1 MNTKYTR
8 RKAAFLAVFMTVW
21 ALTGCLPRPEKPAVT
36 TAVPYQE
43 EMSEA
48 LTESEQQARKDQAL
62 AEQKR
67 FAALEQQIFID
78 EISDCLLDLHYLLKH
93 PENFGITQTKH
104 LLAPLSLDAMNES
117 RQIRQKLQAE
127 LSTYNVTLLTEN
139 QKLLYRILESFLKT
153 EALSDGLELYYQPLA
168 STIGLQ
174 AELPILLC
182 EYAFYDR
189 QDVEDYL
196 SILDA
201 IDDYYTEILAYEQKI
216 AEAGLMM
223 SDTSIDHVIESC
235 EGYLLVP
242 GDNFMIDTFNQRL
255 EKVEGLTPEETSAY
269 QQRNAD
275 LLEQS
280 FVPAYQLLI
289 DGMKALKGTGTNQK
303 GMCGFPDGKKY
314 YQYLVYANTGT
325 SYSSVEE
332 LMNAVENALLE
343 NVKTTSTLLSEHP
356 ELAQQLE
363 SYQFSQTEASAML
376 KELEK
381 LASKEFPELPKC
393 RFTLKDVPKALELSL
408 SPAFYL
414 KSPIDDVTENVIY
427 INRNPRYPEETL
439 FPTIAH
445 EGYPG
450 HLYQNVYFNTHCA
463 SNLRRILS
471 FPGYSEGWAAYVER
485 LSYTMDNGLS
495 PELGKLLAANS
506 MATLGLHAY
515 LDLAVNYLGW
525 ERDDVRDYL
534 THYYTDTE
542 VVEASAD
549 SMFQV
554 MVENPANYLSYFVGA
569 LEIQNMRAAAE
580 AELGQKFDPK
590 AFHKF
595 LLDVGNAPFD
605 VIQAYFSSW
614 VMDQKV

>member
-1 MNTKYTR
+1 MNTKHTR
-8 RKAAFLAVFMTVW
+8 RIAAFLAVFMAVW
-21 ALTGCLPRPEKPAVT
+21 TLTGCLPRLEAPAVT
-36 TAVPYQE
+36 TAAPYQE
-43 EMSEA
+43 EAEESLA
-48 LTESEQQARKDQAL
+48 KSEQPSRNEQEQ

-67 FAALEQQIFID
+67 FAEMEQKVFLS
-78 EISDCLLDLHYLLKH
+78 EISDCLLDLHYLIKY
-93 PENFGITQTKH
+93 PENFNITQAEH
-104 LLAPLSLDAMNES
+104 LLTPLSLEAMAEN
-117 RQIRQKLQAE
+117 RQTCQELANE
-127 LSTYNVTLLTEN
+127 LSTYNIALLTED

-153 EALSDGLELYYQPLA
+153 EALSNGLELYYQPLA

-182 EYAFYDR
+182 EYAFYDK

-196 SILDA
+196 TILDS
-201 IDDYYTEILAYEQKI
+201 IDDYYAEILAYEQKV

-235 EGYLLVP
+235 ESYLLVP
-242 GDNFMIDTFNQRL
+242 GDNFMIDTFHERL
-255 EKVEGLTPEETSAY
+255 AKVEGLTQEETDAY
-269 QQRNAD
+269 KQRNAE

-289 DGMKALKGTGTNQK
+289 DGMTALKGTGTNQK
-303 GMCGFPDGKKY
+303 GMCGFPEGKKY

-325 SYSSVEE
+325 SYDSVEE
-332 LMNAVENALLE
+332 LMNAVETALLD
-343 NVKTTSTLLSEHP
+343 NVKTTSQLLSEHP
-356 ELAQQLE
+356 DLAAQLD
-363 SYQFSQTEASAML
+363 SYQFCQTEATAML

-381 LASKEFPELPKC
+381 LASEEFPELPKC
-393 RFTLKDVPKALELSL
+393 RFFLKDVPEALELSL

-427 INRNPRYPEETL
+427 INRNPRYPEESL

-542 VVEASAD
+542 MVEASAD
-549 SMFQV
+549 SLFQV

-569 LEIQNMRAAAE
+569 LEIQNMRTTAE
-580 AELGQKFDPK
+580 AELGQKFDAK
-590 AFHKF
+590 AFHTF
-595 LLDVGNAPFD
+595 LLDIGNAPFD
-605 VIQAYFSSW
+605 VIQAYFTSW
-614 VMDQKV
+614 LMGEKV

>member
-8 RKAAFLAVFMTVW
+8 RISSILAMILTILS
-21 ALTGCLPRPEKPAVT
+21 LTGCLPRPESPSVT
-36 TAVPYQE
+36 TAPPYQE
-43 EMSEA
+43 TIQESLA
-48 LTESEQQARKDQAL
+48 ESEQKARQEQAQAEQTRFAEMEQAL
-62 AEQKR
+62 
-67 FAALEQQIFID
+67 FLE
-78 EISDCLLDLHYLLKH
+78 EMSDCLLDLHYLIKN
-93 PENFGITQTKH
+93 PEAFGITQTEH
-104 LLAPLSLDAMNES
+104 LLSPISLDSMEES
-117 RQIRQKLQAE
+117 RQTRQQLAQE
-127 LSTYNVTLLTEN
+127 LSGYNTALLTED

-153 EALSDGLELYYQPLA
+153 EALSDGLDLYYQPLA

-189 QDVEDYL
+189 QDIEDYL
-196 SILDA
+196 SILA
-201 IDDYYTEILAYEQKI
+201 SIKDYYAEILSYEQKI

-235 EGYLLVP
+235 ECYLLVP

-255 EKVEGLTPEETSAY
+255 EKIDGITEEEAARY
-269 QQRNAD
+269 KQRNAE

-289 DGMKALKGTGTNQK
+289 DGMAALKGTGVNQK
-303 GMCGFPDGKKY
+303 GLCGFPDGKAY

-325 SYSSVEE
+325 SYRSVEE
-332 LMNAVENALLE
+332 LMSAVETALLD
-343 NVKTTSTLLSEHP
+343 NIRITSRLLSKHP
-356 ELAQQLE
+356 ELEKELE
-363 SYQFSQTEASAML
+363 SYQFRPTKAASML

-381 LASKEFPELPKC
+381 LSEKEFPELPKC

-414 KSPIDDVTENVIY
+414 KSPIDDVSENVIY
-427 INRNPRYPEETL
+427 INRNPRYPEESL

-495 PELGKLLAANS
+495 TELGQLLAANS
-506 MATLGLHAY
+506 MAALGLHAY

-534 THYYTDTE
+534 THYYSDE
-542 VVEASAD
+542 EMIESSAD
-549 SMFQV
+549 SLFQV

-569 LEIQNMRAAAE
+569 LEIQNMRTAAE
-580 AELGQKFDPK
+580 KELGAKFDAK
-590 AFHKF
+590 AFHQF
-595 LLDVGNAPFD
+595 LLEIGNAPFD
-605 VIQAYFSSW
+605 VIQAYFTSW
-614 VMDQKV
+614 IMEEKV

>member
-1 MNTKYTR
+1 MNTKHTR
-8 RKAAFLAVFMTVW
+8 RTAAILAVLMTVW
-21 ALTGCLPRPEKPAVT
+21 ALTGCLPRPEAPAVT
-36 TAVPYQE
+36 TAAPYQE
-43 EMSEA
+43 EVPESLAEA
-48 LTESEQQARKDQAL
+48 EQQSRSEQEL

-67 FAALEQQIFID
+67 FAEMEQRVFLN
-78 EISDCLLDLHYLLKH
+78 EISDCLLDLHYLIKY
-93 PENFGITQTKH
+93 PENFGITQAEH
-104 LLAPLSLDAMNES
+104 LLSPLSLEAMAES
-117 RQIRQKLQAE
+117 RQIRQELAAE
-127 LSTYNVTLLTEN
+127 LATYNVTMLTED

-182 EYAFYDR
+182 EYAFYDK

-196 SILDA
+196 TILDS
-201 IDDYYTEILAYEQKI
+201 IDDYYAEILAYEQKV

-235 EGYLLVP
+235 ESYLLVP
-242 GDNFMIDTFNQRL
+242 GDNFMIDTFQERL
-255 EKVEGLTPEETSAY
+255 AKVEGLTPEEADAY
-269 QQRNAD
+269 RQRNAE

-289 DGMKALKGTGTNQK
+289 DGMTALKGTGTNQK
-303 GMCGFPDGKKY
+303 GLCGFPEGKKY

-325 SYSSVEE
+325 SYGSVEE
-332 LMNAVENALLE
+332 LMNAVENALLD
-343 NVKTTSTLLSEHP
+343 NVKITSRLLSEHP
-356 ELAQQLE
+356 ELAEQLE
-363 SYQFSQTEASAML
+363 SYQFCQTDAAAML
-376 KELEK
+376 TELEK
-381 LASKEFPELPKC
+381 LAAEEFPELPKC
-393 RFTLKDVPKALELSL
+393 RFTLKDVPEALELSL

-427 INRNPRYPEETL
+427 INRNPRYPEESL

-450 HLYQNVYFNTHCA
+450 HLYQNVYFNTHCS
-463 SNLRRILS
+463 SNLRQILS

-495 PELGKLLAANS
+495 PELGELLAANS

-534 THYYTDTE
+534 THYYSDTE
-542 VVEASAD
+542 MVEASAD
-549 SMFQV
+549 SLFQV

-580 AELGQKFDPK
+580 AELGARFDAK
-590 AFHKF
+590 AFHTF
-595 LLDVGNAPFD
+595 LLDIGNAPFD

-614 VMDQKV
+614 VMEQKM